1 MSLRALGSRLGFGAL
16 PLCPQKTD
24 IAWGARHVAKVPILL
39 QFFGDERNFPG
50 PLIHFVCGDVAQK

>member
-1 MSLRALGSRLGFGAL
+1 LGSGHFRFA
-16 PLCPQKTD
+16 PKKTD